1 MYKINRVAIRQS
13 TDVKFWDFTPEQQ
26 AEIKTKYDDTGK
38 RVSFNVTVDELVETR
53 ESVWT
58 TQADWKIFND
68 EYANNWIERNK
79 YYIDNNIIAL
89 RTVV

>member
-38 RVSFNVTVDELVETR
+38 RVSFNVTVDELV
-53 ESVWT
+53 
-58 TQADWKIFND
+58 
-68 EYANNWIERNK
+68 
-79 YYIDNNIIAL
+79 
-89 RTVV
+89 